1 MKKLIALAVS
11 AMLLISLTACGGEKT
26 SEITQNQE
34 TPTVQVKKVPV
45 RSELYDMGG
54 NLMANISY
62 EYTADSKL
70 ISNTTTWVD
79 SWGGSSETDTY
90 TYSADGYV
98 TSKTTSYSDSDYA
111 SVRYYEYD
119 QDGNLVKEYFEPDYG
134 TRYVYHTDGRISE
147 SYNYNSGGET
157 LWQTY
162 SYTDATMTQTEV
174 WDDWV
179 FEYITHYDSNGNI
192 LKWVYNCNGENMINH
207 NYTYDGEGNLTR
219 QDVSIEGWKMEGYV
233 VHYYE

>member
-11 AMLLISLTACGGEKT
+11 AILLLSLTACGGGNT
-26 SEITQNQE
+26 SGTTQNQQ
-34 TPTVQVKKVPV
+34 TSPAQVKKVPV
-45 RSELYDMGG
+45 RSELYDKEG
-54 NLMANISY
+54 NILADISY
-62 EYTADSKL
+62 EYDAENRV
-70 ISNTTTWVD
+70 ISNTT
-79 SWGGSSETDTY
+79 SWNHGFSSGSETDTY

-119 QDGNLVKEYFEPDYG
+119 LDGNLVKEYFEPDYG

-162 SYTDATMTQTEV
+162 SYTDTSMTQTEM
-174 WDDWV
+174 WDDWTFV
-179 FEYITHYDSNGNI
+179 YITHYDEKGNI
-192 LKWVYNCNGENMINH
+192 LKWVYKCNDETMITH
-207 NYTYDGEGNLTR
+207 NYTYDGEGKLTK
-219 QDVSIEGWKMEGYV
+219 QDVSIESWKIEGYV
-233 VHYYE
+233 LHYYN

>member
-1 MKKLIALAVS
+1 MKKLVS
-11 AMLLISLTACGGEKT
+11 LLICTIMMFSLTACGGGT
-26 SEITQNQE
+26 SQPQQNGGTTSAQ
-34 TPTVQVKKVPV
+34 TKKVPAY
-45 RSELYDMGG
+45 SELYDMGG

-90 TYSADGYV
+90 TYSTDGYV

-162 SYTDATMTQTEV
+162 SYTDTSMTQTEV

-207 NYTYDGEGNLTR
+207 NYTYDGQGNLTR

-233 VHYYE
+233 LHYYN

>member
-1 MKKLIALAVS
+1 MKKFIALCMCAIL
-11 AMLLISLTACGGEKT
+11 MLSMTACGGGT
-26 SEITQNQE
+26 SQPQQNGKPSAQ
-34 TPTVQVKKVPV
+34 TKKVPAY
-45 RSELYDMGG
+45 SELYDEGG

-62 EYTADSKL
+62 EYDADGNR

-79 SWGGSSETDTY
+79 SWGGTSETDTY
-90 TYSADGYV
+90 TYNAEGYV

-111 SVRYYEYD
+111 MVRYYEYD
-119 QDGNLVKEYFEPDYG
+119 EDGNMVKESFDENYG

-162 SYTDATMTQTEV
+162 SYTDTSMTQTEV
-174 WDDWV
+174 WDDWTFV
-179 FEYITHYDSNGNI
+179 YITHYDEEGNI
-192 LKWVYNCNGENMINH
+192 LKWVYKCNDETMITH
-207 NYTYDGEGNLTR
+207 NYTYDGQGNLTK